1 MYRNERTRNIILIV
15 LAVCLIG
22 ITVAYATLSQNLNIS
37 GVANVD
43 KTSWNIH
50 FTNVQ
55 TPKVEGQA
63 TGGKATLNDGSTI
76 LTISEGTLSAPG
88 DKIIY
93 TFDVINEGD
102 LPAEVETT
110 LTTMKSCASE
120 DVSDVSIFCNKIG
133 LDLVYADTKEKVQKS
148 DRLLSKKTKTLNL
161 IITYDKD
168 KLLTSLPTSPITL
181 SNITSTINYTMLT
194 KEKSDTPIT
203 PEKKVICKRATTLHT
218 EECTQA
224 GTTLSGEMLYCSG
237 VGYTESGSKG
247 TSTITYGN
255 LGTSGTLSSG
265 DAFDCD
271 VNGDGVYDS
280 NTERFYYVSDYYNTS
295 AKAFENDT
303 AVLIYYN
310 DVNAGNPSNSATYAY
325 DNSGENWHGPRTTI
339 AQLPTTSQWNNVS
352 LKNSTKSI
360 LNENG
365 SNTTTGGTLPSN
377 YSYVGYAA
385 RLLTIQEVRRGTGIT
400 SIPTWKIGELDNFTY
415 LLENTKFSSGK
426 NASWAWWLENASS
439 ASSTD
444 AGIVN
449 VNNRFVSNYTVSH
462 ADALGV
468 RPAIEVL
475 KTNIEY

>member
-1 MYRNERTRNIILIV
+1 MYKNERTRNIILIV

-50 FTNVQ
+50 FTNVL

-63 TGGKATLNDGSTI
+63 TGGKAVLNDGKTV

-102 LPAEVETT
+102 LPAEIETT
-110 LTTMKSCASE
+110 LTQMEGCKAE
-120 DVSDVSIFCNKIG
+120 NGSDASIFCNKIG

-148 DRLLSKKTKTLNL
+148 DRLLSGETKTLNL

-168 KLLTSLPTSPITL
+168 KLLTTLPTSPIVL

-194 KEKSDTPIT
+194 KEKSDTSII

-218 EECTQA
+218 EECTWSDE
-224 GTTLSGEMLYCSG
+224 TFYCSG
-237 VGYTESGSKG
+237 TGYTINGTKG
-247 TSTITYGN
+247 TTTITYGN
-255 LGTSGTLSSG
+255 LGSIGTLSSG

-271 VNGDGVYDS
+271 VNGDGVYDP

-295 AKAFENDT
+295 TKSFESDT
-303 AVLIYYN
+303 AVLIYYSN
-310 DVNAGNPSNSATYAY
+310 VSSGNLTNGKNYAY
-325 DNSGENWHGPRTTI
+325 DSSNENWHGPRTAI

-352 LKNSTKSI
+352 LKNTTRAI

-365 SNTTTGGTLPSN
+365 DNMTTGGTTPSN
-377 YSYVGYAA
+377 FSYVGYAA
-385 RLLTIQEVRRGTGIT
+385 RLLTIQEVRYATKNQ
-400 SIPTWKIGELDNFTY
+400 SIPTFETGELDDFTY
-415 LLENTKFSSGK
+415 LLEKTRFANDING
-426 NASWAWWLENASS
+426 WAYWFES
-439 ASSTD
+439 ASS
-444 AGIVN
+444 GSENNSYYVSGFYRNNNIYLSSNSGGN
-449 VNNRFVSNYTVSH
+449 V
-462 ADALGV
+462 GV
-468 RPAIEVL
+468 RPVIEVS

>member
-37 GVANVD
+37 GVAKVD
-43 KTSWNIH
+43 KTKWSIH
-50 FTNVQ
+50 FTNVL

-63 TGGKATLNDGSTI
+63 TGGKAVLNSGSTV

-88 DKIIY
+88 DKIVY

-110 LTTMKSCASE
+110 LTQMESCKAE
-120 DVSDVSIFCNKIG
+120 NGSDVSIFCNKIG

-148 DRLLSKKTKTLNL
+148 DRLLSKETKTLNL

-168 KLLTSLPTSPITL
+168 KLLTSLPTSPIVL

-218 EECTQA
+218 EECTQT
-224 GTTLSGEMLYCSG
+224 GVTNFCSG
-237 VGYTESGSKG
+237 AGYTTNGSKG

-255 LGTSGTLSSG
+255 LGTSGTLTTG

-280 NTERFYYVSDYYNTS
+280 TKERFYYVSDYYDTNT
-295 AKAFENDT
+295 KAFDSNYAT
-303 AVLIYYN
+303 LIYYN
-310 DVNAGNPSNSATYAY
+310 NVSSGQPANKTYAY
-325 DNSGENWHGPRTTI
+325 DSSNENWHGPRTAIT
-339 AQLPTTSQWNNVS
+339 QLPTSSQWNNVS
-352 LKNSTKSI
+352 LKNSIRAI
-360 LNENG
+360 LGHNG
-365 SNTTTGGTLPSN
+365 SNTTSGGTLPSN
-377 YSYVGYAA
+377 YSYAGYAA
-385 RLLTIQEVRRGTGIT
+385 RFLTFQEVKKGTGIN
-400 SIPTWKIGELDNFTY
+400 IPTWKDGELDKFTY
-415 LLENTKFSSGK
+415 LLENTIFTNSK
-426 NASWAWWLENASS
+426 NTAWAWWLENPRADLSVY
-439 ASSTD
+439 AF
-444 AGIVN
+444 N
-449 VNNRFVSNYTVSH
+449 VNGNNRTVNNNIVSYSV
-462 ADALGV
+462 GV
-468 RPAIEVL
+468 RPAIEVS

>member
-37 GVANVD
+37 GVAKVD

-50 FTNVQ
+50 FTNVL
-55 TPKVEGQA
+55 TPKVERQA
-63 TGGKATLNDGSTI
+63 TGGKAVLNDGKTV

-110 LTTMKSCASE
+110 LTQMESCKAE
-120 DVSDVSIFCNKIG
+120 NGSDVSIFCNKIG

-148 DRLLSKKTKTLNL
+148 DRLLSGETKTLNL

-168 KLLTSLPTSPITL
+168 KLLTSLPTSPIVL

-218 EECTQA
+218 EECTQTDTNA
-224 GTTLSGEMLYCSG
+224 YCSG
-237 VGYTESGSKG
+237 AGYTTSGSKG

-255 LGTSGTLSSG
+255 LGTSGTLTSG

-271 VNGDGVYDS
+271 VNGDGTYNPS
-280 NTERFYYVSDYYNTS
+280 TERFYYVSDYYNTS
-295 AKAFENDT
+295 TKSFEDDT
-303 AVLIYYN
+303 AVLVYYN
-310 DVNAGNPSNSATYAY
+310 NVSSGNSNNSNLYAY
-325 DNSGENWHGPRTTI
+325 DSSGENFHGPRTAI
-339 AQLPTTSQWNNVS
+339 SQLPTTKQWDNVS
-352 LKNSTKSI
+352 LKNTSRAI
-360 LNENG
+360 LNEKETY
-365 SNTTTGGTLPSN
+365 SNDFSYTECSSRVLTTQEVNKSCNITTGSFN
-377 YSYVGYAA
+377 Y
-385 RLLTIQEVRRGTGIT
+385 
-400 SIPTWKIGELDNFTY
+400 GELDSCNF
-415 LLENTKFSSGK
+415 LIENTNYSSDNIK
-426 NASWAWWLENASS
+426 NTGFWLESPYSGDSVHVWYITSKQREQSYRGS
-439 ASSTD
+439 ADDT
-444 AGIVN
+444 GI
-449 VNNRFVSNYTVSH
+449 
-462 ADALGV
+462 GI
-468 RPAIEVL
+468 RPAIEVS

>member
-50 FTNVQ
+50 FTNVL

-63 TGGKATLNDGSTI
+63 TGGKVVLNSGSTV

-110 LTTMKSCASE
+110 LTQMESCKAE
-120 DVSDVSIFCNKIG
+120 NGSDVSIFCNKIG

-148 DRLLSKKTKTLNL
+148 DRLLSGETKTLNL

-168 KLLTSLPTSPITL
+168 KLLTTLPTSPITL

-218 EECTQA
+218 EECIWNDQA
-224 GTTLSGEMLYCSG
+224 GFCSG
-237 VGYTESGSKG
+237 AGYTTTGSKG
-247 TSTITYGN
+247 TTTITYGN
-255 LGTSGTLSSG
+255 LGTSGTLTSG

-271 VNGDGVYDS
+271 VNGDGVYDPS
-280 NTERFYYVSDYYNTS
+280 TERFYYVSDYYNTGTKS
-295 AKAFENDT
+295 FESDIPIAPEKKVICKRATTLHTEKCENTDSNNYCL
-303 AVLIYYN
+303 A
-310 DVNAGNPSNSATYAY
+310 AGYTT
-325 DNSGENWHGPRTTI
+325 SGTKGTTTI
-339 AQLPTTSQWNNVS
+339 T
-352 LKNSTKSI
+352 
-360 LNENG
+360 
-365 SNTTTGGTLPSN
+365 
-377 YSYVGYAA
+377 
-385 RLLTIQEVRRGTGIT
+385 
-400 SIPTWKIGELDNFTY
+400 
-415 LLENTKFSSGK
+415 
-426 NASWAWWLENASS
+426 
-439 ASSTD
+439 
-444 AGIVN
+444 
-449 VNNRFVSNYTVSH
+449 
-462 ADALGV
+462 
-468 RPAIEVL
+468 
-475 KTNIEY
+475 

>member
-37 GVANVD
+37 GVAKVD
-43 KTSWNIH
+43 KTKWSIH
-50 FTNVQ
+50 FTNVL

-63 TGGKATLNDGSTI
+63 TGGKAVLNSGSTV

-88 DKIIY
+88 DKIVY

-110 LTTMKSCASE
+110 LTQMENCKAGNGT
-120 DVSDVSIFCNKIG
+120 DVSMFCNKIG
-133 LDLVYADTKEKVQKS
+133 LELVYADTKEKVQKN
-148 DRLLSKKTKTLNL
+148 DRLLSKEKKTLNL

-168 KLLTSLPTSPITL
+168 KLLTTLPTSPIVL

-194 KEKSDTPIT
+194 KEKSDTPVT

-218 EECTQA
+218 EECTQTD
-224 GTTLSGEMLYCSG
+224 TTSYCSG
-237 VGYTESGSKG
+237 AGYTSAGPKG

-255 LGTSGTLSSG
+255 LGTSGTLTSG

-271 VNGDGVYDS
+271 VNGDGTYDS

-295 AKAFENDT
+295 TKSFESDT

-310 DVNAGNPSNSATYAY
+310 NVSSGNSNNKTTYAY
-325 DNSGENWHGPRTTI
+325 DSSGENWHGPRTAI

-352 LKNSTKSI
+352 LKTTTRTI
-360 LNENG
+360 LNEWG
-365 SNTTTGGTLPSN
+365 GNTTAGGTMPKNFSYTG
-377 YSYVGYAA
+377 YSA
-385 RLLTIQEVRRGTGIT
+385 RLLTIQEVRKATGNN
-400 SIPTWKIGELDNFTY
+400 SIPTMKVGELDNSIY
-415 LLENTKFSSGK
+415 LLENTKFASNN
-426 NASWAWWLENASS
+426 NAVWVWWLES
-439 ASSTD
+439 ARSDNS
-444 AGIVN
+444 
-449 VNNRFVSNYTVSH
+449 VSARDVYGSDRYVTSDLVQLADVS
-462 ADALGV
+462 GV

>member
-37 GVANVD
+37 GVAKVD
-43 KTSWNIH
+43 KTKWSIH
-50 FTNVQ
+50 FANVQ

-63 TGGKATLNDGSTI
+63 TGGKAVLNSESTV

-88 DKIIY
+88 DKITY

-110 LTTMKSCASE
+110 LTQMESCKAE
-120 DVSDVSIFCNKIG
+120 NGSDVSIFCNKIG

-148 DRLLSKKTKTLNL
+148 DRLLSGETKTLNL

-168 KLLTSLPTSPITL
+168 KLLTTLPTSPITL

-194 KEKSDTPIT
+194 KEKSDTPVT

-218 EECTQA
+218 EECTQ
-224 GTTLSGEMLYCSG
+224 TDVTNFCSG
-237 VGYTESGSKG
+237 AGYTTNGSKG

-255 LGTSGTLSSG
+255 LGTSGTLTSG
-265 DAFDCD
+265 NAFDCD

-280 NTERFYYVSDYYNTS
+280 NTERFYYVTDM
-295 AKAFENDT
+295 NDTT

-310 DVNAGNPSNSATYAY
+310 DVSAGNPSNTKNCAY
-325 DNSGENWHGPRTTI
+325 DSSGENWHGPRTAI
-339 AQLPTTSQWNNVS
+339 AQLPTTSQWTNVR
-352 LKNSTKSI
+352 LTNDVRSI
-360 LNENG
+360 TTNAG
-365 SNTTTGGTLPSN
+365 GNTTTGGTTPSN
-377 YSYVGYAA
+377 FSYAGYAA
-385 RLLTIQEVRRGTGIT
+385 RLLTIQEVRQGTGIT
-400 SIPTWKIGELDNFTY
+400 SIPTWEVGELDNFTY
-415 LLENTKFSSGK
+415 LLENTKF
-426 NASWAWWLENASS
+426 ASNSNSALAWWLENARSDY
-439 ASSTD
+439 STN
-444 AGIVN
+444 AWYVSGRTRN
-449 VNNRFVSNYTVSH
+449 VHNLHVSYDS
-462 ADALGV
+462 DRGV

-475 KTNIEY
+475 KSDISY